1 MSAAP
6 VSIAVFEFLDSTHQ
20 EIQQQLQLLHT
31 LVDAID
37 NEGLNTANRGTAR
50 RVLDYFNGEARQH
63 HLDEEHHVFPP
74 LLQSTDANVVQTT
87 LRLRQ
92 DHGWIEENWLELE
105 PSLEA
110 AAGGYSWFD
119 RDTLAQGVEVFEQ
132 LYIDH
137 LTLEESLAY
146 PEARARIDPTTLA
159 RASAE
164 MAQRR
169 AQREARPA
177 KR

>member
-1 MSAAP
+1 MAAP
-6 VSIAVFEFLDSTHQ
+6 VSAREQSLKEATGVNLAGAVGFGGFAARERQRAGLGGKCPPPTKPIATDWFTEVDSEVHSATADGMGSVRVAGPKGWPGAPKSR
-20 EIQQQLQLLHT
+20 EGTPTRPRGLLK
-31 LVDAID
+31 
-37 NEGLNTANRGTAR
+37 
-50 RVLDYFNGEARQH
+50 
-63 HLDEEHHVFPP
+63 
-74 LLQSTDANVVQTT
+74 
-87 LRLRQ
+87 
-92 DHGWIEENWLELE
+92 
-105 PSLEA
+105 A

>member
-1 MSAAP
+1 MTSTPAL
-6 VSIAVFEFLDSTHQ
+6 FDFLDRSHQ
-20 EIQQQLQLLHT
+20 ELQRQLVALRRLVGAVADDT
-31 LVDAID
+31 LDAAGRDELKRTI
-37 NEGLNTANRGTAR
+37 AWFNR
-50 RVLDYFNGEARQH
+50 EARQH

-146 PEARARIDPTTLA
+146 PEASKRLAQTDTSGMGREMAARRARLKK
-159 RASAE
+159 E
-164 MAQRR
+164 G
-169 AQREARPA
+169 
-177 KR
+177 

>member
-1 MSAAP
+1 MTSTPAL
-6 VSIAVFEFLDSTHQ
+6 FDFLDRSHQ
-20 EIQQQLQLLHT
+20 ELQRQLVALRR
-31 LVDAID
+31 LVGAVADDSLDAAGRDELKRTI
-37 NEGLNTANRGTAR
+37 AWFNR
-50 RVLDYFNGEARQH
+50 EARQH

-146 PEARARIDPTTLA
+146 PEASKRLAQTDTTGMGREMAARRARLKKE
-159 RASAE
+159 S
-164 MAQRR
+164 
-169 AQREARPA
+169 
-177 KR
+177 

>member
-1 MSAAP
+1 MTSTPAL
-6 VSIAVFEFLDSTHQ
+6 FDFLDRSHQ
-20 EIQQQLQLLHT
+20 ELQRQLVALRRLVGAVADDT
-31 LVDAID
+31 LDAAGRDELKRTI
-37 NEGLNTANRGTAR
+37 AWFNR
-50 RVLDYFNGEARQH
+50 EARQH